1 MPTVD
6 PGIVQCALY
15 DSQTPESALL
25 RGLQVEERERL
36 NSMAGTTFSLPGCE
50 NIDLILA
57 ATGMGECICIRKRC
71 LVLLLGM
78 WLCAGLPGFM
88 YILAHTQQSIHGSR
102 GKFQIARVAGL
113 LMCCLRYWEDI
124 TRGNFKYRPVN
135 LQSFKKEQRKM
146 QARNI
151 R

>member
-1 MPTVD
+1 MHKKKVSGAPVRY
-6 PGIVQCALY
+6 VAVC
-15 DSQTPESALL
+15 
-25 RGLQVEERERL
+25 
-36 NSMAGTTFSLPGCE
+36 
-50 NIDLILA
+50 
-57 ATGMGECICIRKRC
+57 
-71 LVLLLGM
+71 
-78 WLCAGLPGFM
+78 WLPGFM
-88 YILAHTQQSIHGSR
+88 YILAHTRQSIHGSR